1 MYTSNKNVPSSFP
14 EFHLN
19 MQILADSF
27 SEKYH
32 NLALTV
38 SDATPHLDGFRLY
51 QPGKPLFTKYIYLL
65 RGSDVNDTLQN
76 VQNISFIIIGQTDPQ
91 YFHSSC
97 SILQLGT
104 ADDFVDILNLTQ
116 QTFEKYE
123 KWAHV
128 LQSALHS
135 DSPIDDMLEASLE
148 IFNNPIFVHDKSFY
162 ILSCPRHV
170 TGMSIWSRDS
180 RTGRKMVPLSL
191 IHDFKFEKE
200 YLRTL
205 TTTGPDFYSRD
216 MRGYR
221 ILYRN
226 LWINGNYMGRICINE
241 LQSLIKSSDFL
252 VLDYL
257 GTFLE
262 ICLRHHLLFS
272 LNLGSNVADF
282 FTNLLDRKITDIKSV
297 QNALLFFDWDPHDTY
312 LVLRMENDQKSMKV
326 HSSAAT
332 LGQIETQI
340 PASHAFL
347 YEQGIVIV
355 TNLSY
360 NHLSVSDVIS
370 RLAIILREGLFK
382 MGVSS
387 EFTDFAFFHQGYE
400 QSVTALKFGKKSGSM
415 IWCYRF
421 DDFMLEYIAEQS
433 LSSLSTEMLC
443 SQKLKALQKY
453 DAENHTEFYH
463 TLEVY
468 LTLERN
474 VLQTAKTLFIHR
486 STLFYRLE
494 RIQKITKTNLDD
506 PKERLILLL
515 SFYLLKHNSDS

>member
-1 MYTSNKNVPSSFP
+1 MNTKDVHLSSSFP

-19 MQILADSF
+19 MQVLVDSF

-32 NLALTV
+32 DLELIVQN
-38 SDATPHLDGFRLY
+38 DTPHLDGFRLF
-51 QPGKPLFTKYIYLL
+51 QPGKPLFTKYIYLI
-65 RGSDVNDTLQN
+65 RSSDVNDILQN
-76 VQNISFIIIGQTDPQ
+76 VQNISFLIIGRTDPEH
-91 YFHSSC
+91 FHPSC
-97 SILQLGT
+97 SLLQLGT
-104 ADDFVDILNLTQ
+104 EKDFVDILDITQ
-116 QTFEKYE
+116 QTFEKY
-123 KWAHV
+123 KQWNRS
-128 LQSALHS
+128 LQSALLS
-135 DSPIDDMLEASLE
+135 TNPVDDMLEASLD
-148 IFNNPIFVHDKSFY
+148 IFKNPVFVHDKSFY

-180 RTGRKMVPLSL
+180 RTGREMVPLSL
-191 IHDFKFEKE
+191 IQDFEIEGE

-205 TTTGPDFYSRD
+205 TTIGPDIYARD

-226 LWINGNYMGRICINE
+226 LWVNGNYMGRICVNE
-241 LQSLIKSSDFL
+241 LQSLIKPSDFL
-252 VLDYL
+252 VMDYL

-262 ICLRHHLLFS
+262 ICLRQNLLFT
-272 LNLGSNVADF
+272 LYMGGNITDF
-282 FTNLLDRKITDIKSV
+282 FTNMLDRKNTDIKSI
-297 QNALLFFDWDPHDTY
+297 QSALLFFNWDPHDTY
-312 LVLRMENDQKSMKV
+312 LVIRMENDQKSMQV

-340 PASHAFL
+340 SASHAFL

-387 EFTDFAFFHQGYE
+387 EFTDFAFLHQGYE
-400 QSVTALKFGKKSGSM
+400 QAVTALRFGKKSGSM

-421 DDFMLEYIAEQS
+421 EDFMLEYIAEQS

-443 SQKLKALQKY
+443 SQKLKALRKY
-453 DAENHTEFYH
+453 DAENNTDFYH

-468 LTLERN
+468 LNLERN

-494 RIQKITKTNLDD
+494 RIQKITKANLDD
-506 PKERLILLL
+506 PKERLLLLL